1 MTVPILAG
9 ALVATGH
16 AAGFCTAKGLTPY
29 WVTLTAVIL
38 IPAVTAVAV
47 TPEIDSATKSALG
60 LMLPTALAL
69 SLKKEHWGHSTRR
82 QLLALTTV
90 AGWLALAA
98 VASSDFEGTLITI
111 LTTAM
116 LWLMTMISAYRKAK
130 VGAKF
135 D

>member
-1 MTVPILAG
+1 MTVPLFAG

-38 IPAVTAVAV
+38 IPAVTAAAV
-47 TPEIDSATKSALG
+47 TPEISRVHQSALG

-69 SLKKEHWGHSTRR
+69 TIKKNNRGQSDRR
-82 QLLALTTV
+82 QLLAMAVV
-90 AGWLALAA
+90 AGWFALAA
-98 VASSDFEGTLITI
+98 VAASDSEGTLITI
-111 LTTAM
+111 LTTAI
-116 LWLMTMISAYRKAK
+116 LWAMAMISAYRKAK
-130 VGAKF
+130 PGAKF

>member
-1 MTVPILAG
+1 MTVPLFAG

-38 IPAVTAVAV
+38 IPAVTAAAV
-47 TPEIDSATKSALG
+47 TPEISRVHQSALG

-69 SLKKEHWGHSTRR
+69 TIKKNNRGQSDRR
-82 QLLALTTV
+82 QLLGMAVV
-90 AGWLALAA
+90 AGWFALAA
-98 VASSDFEGTLITI
+98 VAASDSEGTLITI
-111 LTTAM
+111 LTTAI
-116 LWLMTMISAYRKAK
+116 LWAMAMISAYRKAK
-130 VGAKF
+130 PGAKF

>member
-1 MTVPILAG
+1 MTVPLFAG

-16 AAGFCTAKGLTPY
+16 AAGFCTAKGLIPY

-38 IPAVTAVAV
+38 IPAVTAIAV
-47 TPEIDSATKSALG
+47 TPEIGRVHQSALG

-69 SLKKEHWGHSTRR
+69 ALKKSNRGQSTRR
-82 QLLALTTV
+82 QLLAMGTV
-90 AGWLALAA
+90 AGWFALAA
-98 VASSDFEGTLITI
+98 VAASEFEGTLITI

-116 LWLMTMISAYRKAK
+116 LWAMAMISAYRKAK
-130 VGAKF
+130 PGAKF